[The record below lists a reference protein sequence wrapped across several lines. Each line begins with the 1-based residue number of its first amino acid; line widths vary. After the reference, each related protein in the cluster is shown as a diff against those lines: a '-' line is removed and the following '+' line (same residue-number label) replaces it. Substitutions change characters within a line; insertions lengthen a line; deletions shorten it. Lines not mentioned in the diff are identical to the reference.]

1 MTVLGDHLS
10 KLKALAEEIG
20 IPFECYDFTTPEELP

>member
-10 KLKALAEEIG
+10 ELKALAEEIS